1 MESLLLLQPPKFLRF
16 IYYSLY
22 SYALAINNTT
32 PKLSSSITMAFTHG
46 VQFLFFID
54 LLNLGFRID
63 IWTYFFDGIGRWAF
77 GIVALLFLYL
87 VELFYSY
94 KDKHLNYIEEFEN
107 TPIDSKKSVY
117 LFIYIFVSLVMLI
130 ASFWIISK

>member
-1 MESLLLLQPPKFLRF
+1 MESLLLLHPPKLLRF

-22 SYALAINNTT
+22 TYALATNNST

-54 LLNLGFRID
+54 LLNLGFD
-63 IWTYFFDGIGRWAF
+63 VDLWGYFFDGIGRWAF
-77 GIVALLFLYL
+77 AIVALLFLYL

-117 LFIYIFVSLVMLI
+117 LFFYIFVSLGMLI
-130 ASFWIISK
+130 VSFWLIAK

>member
-54 LLNLGFRID
+54 LLNLGFGID